1 MNSVRRSRDKV
12 EDAAYE
18 ILNNCN
24 VILEKSPEAQH
35 YLRKGEGKTV
45 SGAGVTNYM
54 IYEQIAKTL

>member
-12 EDAAYE
+12 EDAAFE

-54 IYEQIAKTL
+54 IYE